1 MRRIAQTVVLAAM
14 MAETPAAHGIDL
26 EASKAAATDSVDTV
40 IDARRERR
48 FYLGNRSKLASP
60 DNMDFALPTRARAS
74 AMP

>member
-26 EASKAAATDSVDTV
+26 EASKAATTDSVGTV

-48 FYLGNRSKLASP
+48 FYLGKAKSLLSGDASF
-60 DNMDFALPTRARAS
+60 DRL
-74 AMP
+74 